1 MIEDEWKPKKNEERI
16 EIEWQNRDMQH
27 YLDGQAG
34 IQRPSPLTTS
44 LIQDS
49 AVDWERTGAELE
61 ENWEGMRA
69 NRENEK
75 ELRENGERIEME
87 LNENERELS

>member
-1 MIEDEWKPKKNEERI
+1 
-16 EIEWQNRDMQH
+16 
-27 YLDGQAG
+27 
-34 IQRPSPLTTS
+34 
-44 LIQDS
+44 
-49 AVDWERTGAELE
+49 
-61 ENWEGMRA
+61 MRA